1 MKKTIAGATALLISA
16 APVFAGGIERSTQ
29 SIGILFEEGNYLEFN
44 AQLTKPEVDGNDLAI
59 FGGSPTGSVAE
70 DFNVV
75 GFGYKH
81 QFTDKLSGAVIVEHP
96 YGADVDYPTAAQGGS
111 VMLGGTKANVESAHI
126 SAIGR
131 YKFND
136 AFAVHGGLRMTKASG
151 DVSLSGLAYG
161 PVSGYRARLDNDSAT
176 GWLAGVSWERP
187 EIAARVALTYYSEI
201 EHDFGTTETGP
212 LVDPDGPGPLPSLP
226 LLNASSTTKVK
237 TPSALVLD
245 FQTGVAADTLVFGQ
259 IRHVKWSDFTVD
271 PQQFVQVT
279 GGGLVSLE
287 DTTTYTLGV
296 GRRFTENWSGSAS
309 ISYEPEGDDLV
320 SPLAPSNGRLGL
332 TLAGVYTQDNWKI
345 TGGINYTKLGDAQ
358 PETGTPDTA
367 RAEMTDNHAVSL
379 GLRVGYRF

>member
-1 MKKTIAGATALLISA
+1 MNKSLLGAGALLISA

-29 SIGILFEEGNYLEFN
+29 SIGILFEEGNYVEFN
-44 AQLTKPEVDGNDLAI
+44 AQVTKPDVDGSDLAI
-59 FGGSPTGSVAE
+59 YGGSSTGNIAD

-75 GFGYKH
+75 GLGYKH
-81 QFTDKLSGAVIVEHP
+81 QFTDQISGALIVEHP
-96 YGADVDYPTAAQGGS
+96 YGADIDYPTAAEGGS
-111 VMLGGTKANVESAHI
+111 VMLGGTKANVESVHI
-126 SAIGR
+126 SGIVR

-136 AFAVHGGLRMTKASG
+136 SFGVHGGIRMSKASG
-151 DVSLSGLAYG
+151 DVSLNGLAYG
-161 PVSGYRARLDNDSAT
+161 PVAGYRTILSNETGT
-176 GWLAGVSWERP
+176 GWLAGASWERP
-187 EIAARVALTYYSEI
+187 DIAARVALTYYSEI
-201 EHDFGTTETGP
+201 EHEFDTVERIGPMAIAQGTTT
-212 LVDPDGPGPLPSLP
+212 
-226 LLNASSTTKVK
+226 VK
-237 TPSALVLD
+237 TPEALVLD

-259 IRHVKWSDFTVD
+259 IRHVKWSDFRVD
-271 PQQFVQVT
+271 PAWFTATT

-296 GRRFTENWSGSAS
+296 GRRFTERWSGSAM

-345 TGGINYTKLGDAQ
+345 TGGINYTKLGDAL